1 MAEQNFKILVL
12 FYSWSGHTA
21 RFAEHIANGAKMV
34 SGAQVEIKRVP
45 EVVSQEV
52 IGRHPEISEGQSF
65 INQFPIATAE
75 DLTSADGIAFG
86 TPVHFGSFASQ
97 LKQFIDQLTPVF
109 IKGMMVGKPASC
121 FVSAGSLHGGEEA
134 ALLSLMIP
142 LLNLGMIPV
151 GVPYPIQGTG
161 PEFDAGSP
169 YGAIFVSGHMGEKK
183 ISSDD
188 IKIAEVLGKRLSAMT
203 KVLKIGCAN
212 SSECALVLST
222 KH

>member
-1 MAEQNFKILVL
+1 MQKE
-12 FYSWSGHTA
+12 
-21 RFAEHIANGAKMV
+21 
-34 SGAQVEIKRVP
+34 
-45 EVVSQEV
+45 
-52 IGRHPEISEGQSF
+52 
-65 INQFPIATAE
+65 AT
-75 DLTSADGIAFG
+75 
-86 TPVHFGSFASQ
+86 
-97 LKQFIDQLTPVF
+97 
-109 IKGMMVGKPASC
+109 
-121 FVSAGSLHGGEEA
+121 
-134 ALLSLMIP
+134 LLSLMIP